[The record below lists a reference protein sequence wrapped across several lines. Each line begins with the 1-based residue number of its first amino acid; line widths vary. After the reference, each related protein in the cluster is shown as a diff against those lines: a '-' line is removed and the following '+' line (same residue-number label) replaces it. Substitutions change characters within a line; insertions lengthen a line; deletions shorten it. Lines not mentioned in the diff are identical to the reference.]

1 MARRVV
7 VVLVLAIAGWL
18 FLVRPATRSVAL
30 ADVYNRINE
39 DRCCTDGLVRS
50 PNACAR
56 ALEELLRRAPSEQ
69 LEKCGALQERESRD
83 PARRLCGYLASL
95 EDRQAAAAELF
106 LSGKLGLAAAQP
118 GCNRMGKMA
127 ALQEAMKGG
136 CEGAMPVADALPPND
151 PQRAA
156 ILRRC
161 QKRADPW
168 PRPERILV
176 PPLPMPVARTD
187 PTSALAACARRIS
200 ECAYGNLRTFDAC
213 AVSVPPCTTDQWWTE
228 DDVCCPQKCLDGYA
242 AARAAGKNQMAAMRD
257 TYRTDGTCGGAE

>member
-1 MARRVV
+1 MARRIV
-7 VVLVLAIAGWL
+7 VVLMLAIGAWL
-18 FLVRPATRSVAL
+18 FLVRPATTSVAL
-30 ADVYNRINE
+30 ADVYNRVNE

-56 ALEELLRRAPSEQ
+56 ALEELSRRAPREQ
-69 LEKCGALQERESRD
+69 LDKCGALQERESRD

-95 EDRQAAAAELF
+95 EDRQAAAAELA
-106 LSGKLGLAAAQP
+106 LSSKLGEAAAQP
-118 GCNRMGKMA
+118 GCNRMGKMV

-136 CEGAMPVADALPPND
+136 CETAMPVAEVLPAND

-161 QKRADPW
+161 GQRADPW
-168 PRPERILV
+168 PRPERIQV
-176 PPLPMPVARTD
+176 PPLSIPVQRTD
-187 PTSALAACARRIS
+187 AATALGACARRIS
-200 ECAYGNLRTFDAC
+200 ECAYGKRTFDAC
-213 AVSVPPCTTDQWWTE
+213 AVSVPPCKTDEWWTE

-242 AARAAGKNQMAAMRD
+242 AARAAGKNQMTAMMD